1 MLSAGP
7 ITYAFRHGR
16 GFGQWPFWG
25 ASTMVR
31 YCTVWDCY

>member
-1 MLSAGP
+1 MA
-7 ITYAFRHGR
+7 AFKRR
-16 GFGQWPFWG
+16 LTTSERQKWG